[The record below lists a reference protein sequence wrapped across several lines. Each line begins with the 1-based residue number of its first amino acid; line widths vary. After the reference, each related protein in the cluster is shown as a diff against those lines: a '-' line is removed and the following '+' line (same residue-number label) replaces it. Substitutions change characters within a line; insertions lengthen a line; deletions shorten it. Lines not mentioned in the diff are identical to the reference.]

1 MSKLKFEYEPIVVS
15 FTPSNKEMKDD
26 GTDKILSILKEV
38 MGFGF
43 ERGYSFQANAG
54 LNRQNLNN
62 FDWMRLVS
70 EDPEL
75 EFEARYRFGNV
86 DATGYLEPSAVFLEA
101 RMSSSAE
108 NRFGDYVSLRD
119 LLAQHGEVTGS
130 SEQTYESF
138 LGVGTPYKPIKR
150 FLRSCLLFPF
160 GEGFAYENPES
171 EMQSIA
177 DQIQEN
183 LKTEGLDFALN
194 VEKTSTRNLDFEDK
208 WQISGQEGGW
218 VLDLEYRPP
227 GRDEEIALMTS
238 APYRV
243 WDASISVDFN
253 VERNFGE
260 QLSGTYQTI
269 VDVLSNVKGMKRAKA
284 YRTINGE
291 RQPIK

>member
-1 MSKLKFEYEPIVVS
+1 
-15 FTPSNKEMKDD
+15 
-26 GTDKILSILKEV
+26 
-38 MGFGF
+38 
-43 ERGYSFQANAG
+43 
-54 LNRQNLNN
+54 
-62 FDWMRLVS
+62 
-70 EDPEL
+70 
-75 EFEARYRFGNV
+75 
-86 DATGYLEPSAVFLEA
+86 
-101 RMSSSAE
+101 
-108 NRFGDYVSLRD
+108 
-119 LLAQHGEVTGS
+119 
-130 SEQTYESF
+130 
-138 LGVGTPYKPIKR
+138 
-150 FLRSCLLFPF
+150 
-160 GEGFAYENPES
+160 
-171 EMQSIA
+171 MQSIA